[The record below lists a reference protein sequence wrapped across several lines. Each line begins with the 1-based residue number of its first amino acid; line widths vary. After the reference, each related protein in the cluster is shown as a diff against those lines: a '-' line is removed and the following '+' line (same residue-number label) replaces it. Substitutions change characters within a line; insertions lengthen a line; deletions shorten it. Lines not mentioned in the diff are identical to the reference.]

1 MLGKMEGQRRREWQ
15 EMRWLDSITES
26 MDMHLSK
33 LQEMV
38 KDREAWQA
46 AVHGVAKRHDLA
58 TQEQQ
63 HIMGLELEVTLTDIQ
78 PLSLSTEIAPT
89 TKDALATRIL
99 TFKYHSSI
107 KETIYLE
114 KLIISRSEVEKIQGE
129 HFVVPLR
136 RP

>member
-1 MLGKMEGQRRREWQ
+1 MI
-15 EMRWLDSITES
+15 WLDSITES

-63 HIMGLELEVTLTDIQ
+63 HIMGLELEVTLIDIQ